1 MEILL
6 ASDLGFCFGVR
17 RAVEMME
24 EASERLGGMTSLGS
38 TVHNRQ
44 VVERLK
50 EQRIDVIA
58 SLEEVD
64 ERPVAITAH
73 GVSESVMQELEQ
85 RDVSVVDTT
94 CPIVTRSQQWAKRLV
109 EEGFAVIVFGDP
121 NHKEVRGVLGWA
133 KGKAF
138 AVPNIGALD
147 ALPDDLPTRIGV
159 LSQTTETEAHFAEF
173 VRALLERRMDRI
185 SELRV
190 INTLCNATTSQQAAA
205 QELAHQVDL
214 MVVIG
219 GRESANT
226 RHLAEVAREE
236 GVETHHV
243 ESADELRPE
252 WLDGHERVGV
262 TAGASTPDDAI
273 EAVVARLREL
283 APAPA
288 QAQASANGSKGG
300 EASRASRNR

>member
-24 EASERLGGMTSLGS
+24 EASERLGGLTSLGS

-214 MVVIG
+214 MIVIG
-219 GRESANT
+219 GRDSANT

-243 ESADELRPE
+243 ESADELRTE

-283 APAPA
+283 APAVAPA
-288 QAQASANGSKGG
+288 
-300 EASRASRNR
+300 